1 MLSLAHIGLASSF
14 DALLAGWLEVVVRGL
29 VDRRFDQQTNFSAV
43 PTWRL
48 PQHMNLMLN
57 IFADSLQASPTVLT
71 LNIYKKDILSGE
83 KIYLQKYICR
93 PLTPPPP
100 SPSKYIYI
108 RYICRQK
115 KDICKNIFAGRL
127 QASPHRPHP
136 QMPDMWRSC
145 TRPSAFWG
153 LASPSLYFV
162 LNKINFLNHSFLQ
175 LTLLF

>member
-1 MLSLAHIGLASSF
+1 MALGASLVFWYVRTRTFAPPQNNKDQKQLFLPQNMLSLAHIGLASSF

-93 PLTPPPP
+93 PLTSVPPPP
-100 SPSKYIYI
+100 SPSNA
-108 RYICRQK
+108 RYVALLHPTIC
-115 KDICKNIFAGRL
+115 ILGVSITIAIL
-127 QASPHRPHP
+127 RP
-136 QMPDMWRSC
+136 Q
-145 TRPSAFWG
+145 
-153 LASPSLYFV
+153 
-162 LNKINFLNHSFLQ
+162 
-175 LTLLF
+175 